1 MRHRGSKAMRGLQG
15 AFGSD
20 PVAPQGSIIRPDRAA
35 DRRKNS
41 LLASPKVR
49 IGRTAHPQTNPPE
62 IDWPI
67 RSRSVP
73 SPAAPSQSR
82 IWKLG
87 SPLVALLDNDTC
99 FTAVVIAGGLLPV
112 ILMIIAVFSA
122 G

>member
-1 MRHRGSKAMRGLQG
+1 MRHRGSKTIRGMQG
-15 AFGSD
+15 PFGSG

-41 LLASPKVR
+41 SPKAR

-67 RSRSVP
+67 RSRSVR

-99 FTAVVIAGGLLPV
+99 FTAVVIGGGLLPV
-112 ILMIIAVFSA
+112 ILTIIAIFSA
-122 G
+122 R

>member
-1 MRHRGSKAMRGLQG
+1 MRHRGTKAMRGMQG
-15 AFGSD
+15 PFGGG
-20 PVAPQGSIIRPDRAA
+20 PVAPQGSIMRPDRAA
-35 DRRKNS
+35 DRRKNT

-49 IGRTAHPQTNPPE
+49 IGRTANPQTNPPE

-73 SPAAPSQSR
+73 SPATPSQSR

-87 SPLVALLDNDTC
+87 SPFVALLDNDTC
-99 FTAVVIAGGLLPV
+99 FNAVVIGGGLLPV
-112 ILMIIAVFSA
+112 ILMIIAVFST